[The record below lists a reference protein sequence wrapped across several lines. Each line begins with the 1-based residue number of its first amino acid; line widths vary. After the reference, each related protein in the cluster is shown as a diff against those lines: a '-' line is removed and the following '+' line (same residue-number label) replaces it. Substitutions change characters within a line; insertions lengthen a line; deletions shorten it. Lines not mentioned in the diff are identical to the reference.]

1 MRFVNLF
8 VAIALSALW
17 IWFLNAPKGSLPALG
32 KLLDPYNGFWG
43 NAEPVKDVASEFH
56 FPDKISKSIK
66 VDFDGRLVPHVVAQ
80 NNHDLYLAQG
90 YIHAYY
96 RLWQMDMQTRAAA
109 GRISEV
115 IGDKA
120 FDFDRKQRRKGMV
133 WAAENSLKA
142 MEANPLTR
150 EMLNAYTEGVNLF
163 IQHLQYKDYPLEYK
177 LMGFAPEAW
186 TNLKCALLLKYMAD
200 DLTGNV
206 DDIAMTYLR
215 DAMPANEL
223 DDLFPDKIKMNQP
236 VIPAGTA
243 FNAPSLGIPSV
254 PQGDL
259 FAHFD
264 TAASNA
270 NLKNQKEHPTAF
282 NWDENSKPSSGI
294 GSNNWAIGGKLT
306 SDSAAILCNDPHLG
320 LNLPSI
326 WYEQQLTAPGINCYG
341 VSIPGAPGIIIGF
354 NDSISWGFTNNYRDV
369 KDYYEIKSTDSRLYV
384 FDGKEVPFNER
395 YEKIY
400 IKGKKEPFVDTIRFT
415 IHGPVMYDKTFPEP
429 SGSGK
434 MLAMTWMAHRGTN
447 ELLSVY
453 LYNRATDYDTWVNAI
468 QHFECPAQNFAF
480 SDRHGNVAIW
490 GQGRFINKWKDQ
502 GKYVMRGDISATLW
516 GDTIPMAENPH
527 VYNPPQG
534 YVASANQNVTDET
547 YPYYY
552 NGDFTEFRSWEINQG
567 LINHFVSY
575 GINAKKVDT
584 TLFLKA
590 FPYNLYSPYYFQ
602 LPYED
607 NMPKEGDLDYNQKLQ
622 NSTFSILRLALLN
635 RSMYENRTIIRFP
648 QSEPSVKPEP
658 PGENLLANSKYATF
672 FQIFWSN
679 LYQNIW
685 QDEFQNF
692 PDKLYPSSE
701 RTMFLIL
708 DDTTS
713 KYYDDVTTANKVETL
728 KDMVTLSYKQA
739 KDSFDVLEKNGGAEW
754 YKVKNTSVTHL
765 AKLPAFSYDHLKTGG
780 WGNTINAMKQ
790 NHGPSWRM
798 IVQMNPKAIHAYVVY
813 PGGQSGN
820 PGSKYYAD
828 FLDYWVKGK
837 YYEANFIS
845 H

>member
-1 MRFVNLF
+1 MRLVNLIIA
-8 VAIALSALW
+8 VAISVFW
-17 IWFLNAPKGSLPALG
+17 IWFLNAPKGTLPALG
-32 KLLDPYNGFWG
+32 KLLDPYSGFWG
-43 NAEPVKDVASEFH
+43 NAEPVKDVANQFY
-56 FPDKISKSIK
+56 FPNEISKNIK
-66 VDFDGRLVPHVVAQ
+66 VDFDERLVPHVNAQ

-90 YIHAYY
+90 YLHAYY

-142 MEANPLTR
+142 MEANPVTR

-177 LMGFAPEAW
+177 LMGFVPEVW

-206 DDIAMTYLR
+206 DDIAMTYLQ
-215 DAMPANEL
+215 DALPANEL
-223 DDLFPDKIKMNQP
+223 HDLFPDKIKMSQP
-236 VIPAGTA
+236 VIPVGTA
-243 FNAPSLGIPSV
+243 FGAASLKIPSV

-264 TAASNA
+264 TAVSNA
-270 NLKNQKEHPTAF
+270 NLKNQKEKSAAF
-282 NWDENSKPSSGI
+282 IWDDNPKSKIQNPKSSSGI
-294 GSNNWAIGGKLT
+294 GSNNWAISGKLT

-369 KDYYEIKSTDSRLYV
+369 KDYYEIKSTDPRLYV

-400 IKGKKEPFVDTIRFT
+400 IKGKKEPFIDTIRFT

-429 SGSGK
+429 SGSDK

-453 LYNRATDYDTWVNAI
+453 LYNRATNYDTWVSAI

-480 SDRHGNVAIW
+480 ADRHGNIAIW
-490 GQGRFINKWKDQ
+490 GQGRFVNKWKDQ
-502 GKYVMRGDISATLW
+502 GKYVMCGDISATLW

-534 YVASANQNVTDET
+534 YVESANQNVTDEA

-552 NGDFTEFRSWEINQG
+552 NGDFTEFRSWEIN
-567 LINHFVSY
+567 HFLNDSTKK
-575 GINAKKVDT
+575 NA
-584 TLFLKA
+584 
-590 FPYNLYSPYYFQ
+590 S
-602 LPYED
+602 
-607 NMPKEGDLDYNQKLQ
+607 NMMALQ
-622 NSTFSILRLALLN
+622 NSNWSFLSNKVAVKIDNIRNGVEDNNRLLSNYNDNLDFN
-635 RSMYENRTIIRFP
+635 SRSATDFELVWSFLYE
-648 QSEPSVKPEP
+648 
-658 PGENLLANSKYATF
+658 
-672 FQIFWSN
+672 
-679 LYQNIW
+679 NIW
-685 QDEFQNF
+685 QDEFENF
-692 PDKLYPSSE
+692 PVKLYPSAE
-701 RTMFLIL
+701 ETMNLIL
-708 DDTTS
+708 NDTSSKYFDNVTTPQKETLRDIIRLTS
-713 KYYDDVTTANKVETL
+713 K
-728 KDMVTLSYKQA
+728 QA
-739 KDSFDVLEKNGGAEW
+739 MDSINYLNHHDGAEW

-765 AKLPAFSYDHLKTGG
+765 AKLAAFSYDHLKTGG

-798 IVQMNPKAIHAYVVY
+798 IVQMKPETIHAYVVY

-828 FLDYWVKGK
+828 FLDYWVEGK
-837 YYEANFIS
+837 YYEAKFS
-845 H
+845 SR

>member
-1 MRFVNLF
+1 MRMVNF
-8 VAIALSALW
+8 LSAVIISIAW
-17 IWFLNAPKGSLPALG
+17 IWFLNAPKGILPALG
-32 KLLDPYNGFWG
+32 KVLDPYSGFWG
-43 NAEPVKDVASEFH
+43 NAEPVKNAAHQFH
-56 FPDKISKSIK
+56 FPDEVSKRVK
-66 VDFDGRLVPHVVAQ
+66 VSFDERLVPHVVAD
-80 NNHDLYLAQG
+80 NNHDLYKTQG
-90 YIHAYY
+90 YLHAYY

-109 GRISEV
+109 GRISQV
-115 IGDKA
+115 IGEKA
-120 FDFDRKQRRKGMV
+120 FDYDRRQRRKGMV
-133 WAAENSLKA
+133 WAAENSLKT
-142 MEANPLTR
+142 MEANPVTK
-150 EMLNAYTEGVNLF
+150 EMLDAYTEGVNLF
-163 IQHLQYKDYPLEYK
+163 IRHLQYKDYPLEYK
-177 LMGFAPEAW
+177 LMDFEPEAW

-200 DLTGNV
+200 DLTGSV

-223 DDLFPDKIKMNQP
+223 DDLFPDKIKMSQP
-236 VIPAGTA
+236 VIPTGTA
-243 FNAPSLGIPSV
+243 FAAPSLRIPAV
-254 PQGDL
+254 PHGDL

-264 TAASNA
+264 TAVSNA
-270 NLKNQKEHPTAF
+270 NLKSQNIAF
-282 NWDENSKPSSGI
+282 QVSGSKFQIPKQESGI

-326 WYEQQLTAPGINCYG
+326 WYELQLTAPGIHCYG

-369 KDYYEIKSTDSRLYV
+369 KDYYEIKSTDPRLYV

-400 IKGKKEPFVDTIRFT
+400 IKDKTEPFIDTIRFT
-415 IHGPVMYDKTFPEP
+415 IHGPVMYDDNFKEP

-453 LYNRATDYDTWVNAI
+453 LYNRATDYNTWVNAV

-480 SDRHGNVAIW
+480 ADRHGNVAIW
-490 GQGRFINKWKDQ
+490 GQGRFINNWKDQ

-516 GDTIPMAENPH
+516 GDTIPMLENPH

-534 YVASANQNVTDET
+534 YVASANQNVTDEA

-552 NGDFTEFRSWEINQG
+552 NGDFTEFRSWEINEN
-567 LINHFVSY
+567 LNKLSSSY
-575 GINAKKVDT
+575 CAVPVQADKNALSLT
-584 TLFLKA
+584 MA
-590 FPYNLYSPYYFQ
+590 N
-602 LPYED
+602 
-607 NMPKEGDLDYNQKLQ
+607 LQ
-622 NSTFSILRLALLN
+622 NDINSLLLQ
-635 RSMYENRTIIRFP
+635 RITYTLYRYYDWTYLP
-648 QSEPSVKPEP
+648 QSYCD
-658 PGENLLANSKYATF
+658 ENPLGVLKYNSSAATF
-672 FQIFWSN
+672 LQILWSN
-679 LYQNIW
+679 LYKNIW

-692 PDKLYPSSE
+692 PDKLYPSAE

-708 DDTTS
+708 DDTAS
-713 KYYDDVTTANKVETL
+713 GYYDDITTPNKKETL
-728 KDMVTLSYKQA
+728 KDMVALSYKQA

-765 AKLPAFSYDHLKTGG
+765 AKLSAFSYDHLKTGG

-798 IVQMNPKAIHAYVVY
+798 IIQMNPKAIHAYVVY

-820 PGSKYYAD
+820 PGSRYYAD
-828 FLDYWVKGK
+828 FLNYWVEGK
-837 YYEANFIS
+837 YFEAKFIS